1 MDNVHRLIRFALVI
15 LSLGLLA
22 LGPAGMASAA
32 SDKVTV
38 VNLRGPL
45 ANAWFSSTDPSGCV
59 QTDTFVRVQ
68 RSTYHQMPDPKTTTG
83 NLAVSIFEYNLC
95 TGASLLNV
103 VGETEALPQT
113 DLFISNQLDVAS
125 VHTTLVASNLDT
137 GDPVTLDV
145 NVAWVGTSDI
155 HRDHSNTNDR
165 YSRNCHVLNRWKGSG
180 RDAAASGTVSV
191 GSTNYAP
198 TPSYLGEIG
207 VVISGFEVIGCA

>member
-1 MDNVHRLIRFALVI
+1 MDNVHRFIRFALVI

-22 LGPAGMASAA
+22 LGPASAASAA

-45 ANAWFSSTDPSGCV
+45 ANAWFSSTDPSGCI
-59 QTDTFVRVQ
+59 QTDTFVSVQ
-68 RSTYHQMPDPKTTTG
+68 RSTYHRDARPEDDDRQPRRQHLRVQPLHGRVAPRRGWRDR
-83 NLAVSIFEYNLC
+83 
-95 TGASLLNV
+95 GA
-103 VGETEALPQT
+103 AQA
-113 DLFISNQLDVAS
+113 DLVISNQLDVAS

-145 NVAWVGTSDI
+145 NIAWVGTSAI

-180 RDAAASGTVSV
+180 RDAVASGTVTM